1 MSSHIGG
8 KLDVPAPQVGAVPG
22 ARSSFRF
29 AKSILARLTGFPVLG
44 GVQTAEVPEVIIAV
58 GTRVTPRHR
67 VTGGSRP
74 PPVPTERSVRFS
86 RTTLFRRW
94 LTALQELVTPGRGD
108 KALVAISVAAV

>member
-44 GVQTAEVPEVIIAV
+44 GVQTAEVPEVISASDPEQIN
-58 GTRVTPRHR
+58 GM
-67 VTGGSRP
+67 
-74 PPVPTERSVRFS
+74 
-86 RTTLFRRW
+86 
-94 LTALQELVTPGRGD
+94 LVLLAG
-108 KALVAISVAAV
+108 